1 MRDDGDL
8 GSCCKSAGY
17 ADIHC
22 DYADLRGYN
31 CTCFAKFLD
40 QYNVDYGYLVAS
52 DRQ

>member
-1 MRDDGDL
+1 MCDDGHL
-8 GSCCKSAGY
+8 GSHCKSAGY

-22 DYADLRGYN
+22 DYADLRWVN

-40 QYNVDYGYLVAS
+40 QYNVDHGYLVAI